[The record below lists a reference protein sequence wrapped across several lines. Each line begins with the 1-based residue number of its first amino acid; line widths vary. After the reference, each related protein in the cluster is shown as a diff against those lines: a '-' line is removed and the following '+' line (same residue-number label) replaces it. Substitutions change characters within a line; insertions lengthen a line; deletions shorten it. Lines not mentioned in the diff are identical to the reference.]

1 MGYAK
6 VLVGVLLF
14 ITLAT
19 TSTAQPPPTFT
30 CSATAKSTCHS
41 LVDYVSPNTTVLS
54 TIQSLF
60 QITRFHDLLGA
71 NGFPTSTSPSETLQ
85 AQQRIK
91 IPFTCRCENGTGVS
105 DRAPVYTVKKD
116 DGLYHIAFDIF
127 SNLVTYQE
135 IAKVNGIPNPDKI
148 EVGQRLWIPLP
159 CSCDDVEGAK
169 VVHYGHVVESGSS
182 VDQIA
187 TVYGTTPAILLK
199 LNGMTNASQLQANQ
213 VLDVPLIACNSSVNS
228 SSLDYPLLVA
238 NGTYVY
244 TANDCVNC
252 KCSSG
257 NNYILQCE
265 ASGLKPSP
273 KTWSTCPAAQCNGT
287 SSLYLLGN
295 VTTAST
301 TCNQTT
307 CAYSGFTNESIF
319 TTLATESTCP
329 AGGPTGSPT
338 SSPGSDA
345 SKNGMQGFRW
355 NFLFI
360 SIQLIIL
367 CFTLS

>member
-6 VLVGVLLF
+6 VFVGVLFLF
-14 ITLAT
+14 VTLAT
-19 TSTAQPPPTFT
+19 TSAIKCTTT
-30 CSATAKSTCHS
+30 TNSTCRS
-41 LVDYVSPNTTVLS
+41 LIDYVPVNNTVLS
-54 TIQSLF
+54 AVQSLF
-60 QITRFHDLLGA
+60 QIKRFHDLLGA
-71 NGFPTSTSPSETLQ
+71 NDFSTSTLPNQTLP
-85 AQQRIK
+85 ANQRIR
-91 IPFTCRCENGTGVS
+91 IPFTCRCVNGTGVS
-105 DRAPVYTVKKD
+105 DRAPVYTVIKD

-159 CSCDDVEGAK
+159 CSCDEVEGAK

-187 TVYGTTPAILLK
+187 TVYGTTPAILLN
-199 LNGMTNASQLQANQ
+199 LNGMANASELKAGQ
-213 VLDVPLIACNSSVNS
+213 VFDVPLKACNSSVNS

-252 KCSSG
+252 KCSSE
-257 NNYILQCE
+257 NNYILQCGT
-265 ASGLKPSP
+265 SGLKPS

-307 CAYSGFTNESIF
+307 CAYSGFTNKSIF

-329 AGGPTGSPT
+329 AGL
-338 SSPGSDA
+338 
-345 SKNGMQGFRW
+345 RW
-355 NFLFI
+355 SFHFF
-360 SIQLIIL
+360 SIQLIFL
-367 CFTLS
+367 CFHLSQ

>member
-6 VLVGVLLF
+6 VFVGVLFLF
-14 ITLAT
+14 VTLAT
-19 TSTAQPPPTFT
+19 TSAIK
-30 CSATAKSTCHS
+30 CATNTTTTNSTCRS
-41 LVDYVSPNTTVLS
+41 LIDYVPVNNTVLS
-54 TIQSLF
+54 AVQSLF
-60 QITRFHDLLGA
+60 QIKRFHDLLGA
-71 NGFPTSTSPSETLQ
+71 NDFPTSTLPNQTLQ
-85 AQQRIK
+85 ALHRIR

-116 DGLYHIAFDIF
+116 DGLYNIAFFTF
-127 SNLVTYQE
+127 SNLVKYEE
-135 IAKVNGIPNPDKI
+135 IAKVNGIPDPNNI
-148 EVGQRLWIPLP
+148 TVGQELWIPLP
-159 CSCDDVEGAK
+159 CSCDEVEGAK
-169 VVHYGHVVESGSS
+169 VVHYGHVVEAGSS

-187 TVYGTTPAILLK
+187 TVYGTTPAILLN
-199 LNGMTNASQLQANQ
+199 LNEMANASQLQAGQ
-213 VLDVPLIACNSSVNS
+213 VFDVPLKACNSSVNS

-265 ASGLKPSP
+265 TSGLKPS
-273 KTWSTCPAAQCNGT
+273 KTWSTCPAAQCNGK

-329 AGGPTGSPT
+329 AGLSPAAAPSGIPT
-338 SSPGSDA
+338 SDA
-345 SKNGMQGFRW
+345 FKIGLQGLRW
-355 NFLFI
+355 NFHFF
-360 SIQLIIL
+360 SIQLIFL
-367 CFTLS
+367 CFHLSQ

>member
-6 VLVGVLLF
+6 VFVGVLFLF
-14 ITLAT
+14 VTLAT
-19 TSTAQPPPTFT
+19 TSAIK
-30 CSATAKSTCHS
+30 CATNTTTTNSTCRS
-41 LVDYVSPNTTVLS
+41 LIDYVAVNNTVLS
-54 TIQSLF
+54 AVQSLF
-60 QITRFHDLLGA
+60 QIKRFHDLLGA
-71 NGFPTSTSPSETLQ
+71 NNFPTSTLPNKTLQ
-85 AQQRIK
+85 ALQRIK

-116 DGLYHIAFDIF
+116 DGLYNIAFFTF
-127 SNLVTYQE
+127 SNLVKFEE
-135 IAKVNGIPNPDKI
+135 IAKVNGIPDPNNI
-148 EVGQRLWIPLP
+148 TVGQELWIPLP
-159 CSCDDVEGAK
+159 CSCDEVEGAK
-169 VVHYGHVVESGSS
+169 VVHYGHVVEAGSS

-187 TVYGTTPAILLK
+187 TVYGTTPAILLN
-199 LNGMTNASQLQANQ
+199 LNEMANASQLQAGQ
-213 VLDVPLIACNSSVNS
+213 VFDVPLKACNSSVNS

-252 KCSSG
+252 KCSPG

-265 ASGLKPSP
+265 TSGLKPS
-273 KTWSTCPAAQCNGT
+273 KTWSTCPAAQCT

-307 CAYSGFTNESIF
+307 CAYSGFTNKSIF

-338 SSPGSDA
+338 SPPGSDA
-345 SKNGMQGFRW
+345 SKNGLQGFRW

-360 SIQLIIL
+360 SIQLIFL